1 MACHLTWAL
10 AAGLTLGATPPE
22 GQNVPEPSVKVR
34 IQGGSEDDRAFARL
48 ALGLDAA
55 GRLPAQERARA
66 LAAVEATDR
75 FRKAT
80 LDFGPEGAT
89 LALEPWPRLSA
100 VRLEGM
106 PSGFPHPLPG
116 SLRKGAMPG
125 PRRIAEACAK
135 VTTFLRERGYPDATV
150 EAVRTDGDQVLVFRV
165 APGRARFIRDVR
177 FEGHLGPYTPEALL
191 RTLELRAGRTL
202 WHESFRLGATT
213 RLRRRFVADDRCEG
227 RADLVWDDAAG
238 ALTVRVEA
246 GPRVELRLE
255 GKGLTL
261 RRVKQVLPLLQAE
274 RHSPDLL
281 DQGDRRILR
290 LLLSE
295 GHLDAKVTHRR
306 EVLQGPPSTPEAVAV
321 TYVLEPGPAYVLKGL
336 QFRRNQDL
344 TSEQLHQAMSI
355 PRTWYLLGDPNAS
368 PDLLDGMEE
377 KLRDIYRR
385 RGYADVTVRRLP
397 PEKQGV
403 DATAVFDIREGSLR
417 QIRHLVLEIPPGI
430 PEPLPLAA
438 ALAAILRDRPEP
450 VPGLPQTLL
459 TDRSG
464 SNLPRGL
471 LREVPAKEGRR
482 FVLSFER
489 ALPLIRTDLARM
501 LNLLRQRVLATGV
514 QRPRMQ
520 IAFDPW
526 EDAPAVRIALA
537 DDPRVS
543 VRRLVVQ
550 GADATRARAV
560 LRENS
565 LAPGAPM
572 DPDRL
577 ARTQAALGGLG
588 GFQYVDLGSLVD
600 TPSEPPWEEGDLIAR
615 LEERSPWVI
624 SHAFGYDKSQG
635 YHVGLGVQRLNL
647 AGMGRTL
654 DLGIRAGDGTIQNPG
669 LRRAFPTGP
678 NPRSVD
684 MYSLG
689 YSDPRVDA
697 TLPGAW
703 LPQHTRYR
711 LEGAYIHE
719 QRDTF
724 LLRRR
729 RLLNGF
735 DWQKAPNDGSPWQY
749 QTGVRYEH
757 VTVASAIPGIRE
769 DELSTIARMPPK
781 VTIVAPYFQAVRD
794 RRDNPVDP
802 TEGSIFRGRL
812 ELANQLWGTSPNSS
826 FVKLDLSQQW
836 HWPLGPRADWG
847 VASLSM
853 RLGLARP
860 TDASAREL
868 PLSERFFAG
877 GPFTHRGVEP
887 DWLGWD
893 PRDRVPVRSSAPPY
907 DPLPDPGDPS
917 KPLTQPV
924 PVGGQGLV
932 LVSLEAKFPLYK
944 RAIWGEVFVD
954 SGQVQRSFFS
964 EPGEPRFRP
973 LRTAVGVGIIAK
985 VGLPIKAEY
994 AWDLKR
1000 LLGRPLSPAEKA
1012 TRLKN
1017 VLLSAGFQF

>member
-1 MACHLTWAL
+1 MPN
-10 AAGLTLGATPPE
+10 PP
-22 GQNVPEPSVKVR
+22 VKVH
-34 IQGGSEDDRAFARL
+34 IQGGSEDDRAFAKL
-48 ALGLDAA
+48 ALGLDASE
-55 GRLPAQERARA
+55 RLLPQERLRA

-80 LDFGPEGAT
+80 LDFSSEGAT
-89 LALEPWPRLSA
+89 LSLEPWPRLSA
-100 VRLEGM
+100 VRIEGM
-106 PSGFPHPLPG
+106 PPGFPHPLPG

-125 PRRIAEACAK
+125 PRRLADACAR
-135 VTTFLRERGYPDATV
+135 VATFLRERGYPDALV
-150 EAVRTDGDQVLVFRV
+150 DVARLDGDRVLVFQV
-165 APGRARFIRDVR
+165 APGRARVIQGVR
-177 FEGHLGPYTPEALL
+177 FEGHLGPYTPETLQRVLAL
-191 RTLELRAGRTL
+191 RPGRTL
-202 WHESFRLGATT
+202 WHDPFRLGAAA

-227 RADLVWDDAAG
+227 HADLIWDDSAG
-238 ALTVRVEA
+238 TLTVRVEA
-246 GPRVELRLE
+246 GPRVDLRLE
-255 GKGLTL
+255 GKGLSL
-261 RRVKQVLPLLQAE
+261 RRVKRVLPLLQSE

-295 GHLDAKVTHRR
+295 GHLDARVTHRR
-306 EVLQGPPSTPEAVAV
+306 EVLQGSPTMPESVAI

-344 TSEQLHQAMSI
+344 TTETLHQAMSI
-355 PRTWYLLGDPNAS
+355 PRTWYLLGDPNAT
-368 PDLLDGMEE
+368 PDLLDGLEE
-377 KLRDIYRR
+377 KLKDTYRR
-385 RGYADVTVRRLP
+385 RGYADISVRRLP
-397 PEKQGV
+397 PQKQGV
-403 DATAVFDIREGSLR
+403 DATAVFDIREGPLR
-417 QIRHLVLEIPPGI
+417 LIRHVVLEVPKGMPA
-430 PEPLPLAA
+430 PLPLAA
-438 ALAAILRDRPEP
+438 TLVAILRDRPEP
-450 VPGLPQTLL
+450 LQDLPKTFR
-459 TDRSG
+459 TDRTDSD
-464 SNLPRGL
+464 LPPGT
-471 LREVPAKEGRR
+471 LREIPAEAVRR
-482 FVLSFER
+482 FVLSFDR
-489 ALPLIRTDLARM
+489 AVPFVRTELARM

-520 IAFDPW
+520 LAFDPW
-526 EDAPAVRIALA
+526 EGAPAVRITLE
-537 DDPRVS
+537 DDARVS

-565 LAPGAPM
+565 LAPGAPL

-577 ARTQAALGGLG
+577 SRTQAALGGLG
-588 GFQYVDLGSLVD
+588 GFQYVDLGGLAD
-600 TPSEPPWEEGDLIAR
+600 TASETPWEEGDLLAQ

-624 SHAFGYDKSQG
+624 SHALGYDKSQG
-635 YHVGLGVQRLNL
+635 YHLGLGVQRLNL

-654 DLGIRAGDGTIQNPG
+654 DLGIRAGDGTLQNPT
-669 LRRAFPTGP
+669 LRKLFPTGP

-689 YSDPRVDA
+689 YSDPRADA
-697 TLPGAW
+697 ALPGSW
-703 LPQHTRYR
+703 LPQNTRYR
-711 LEGAYIHE
+711 LEGAYIQE

-735 DWQKAPNDGSPWQY
+735 DWQKTPTDGSPWQY

-769 DELSTIARMPPK
+769 DELNAIARMPPK

-802 TEGSIFRGRL
+802 TEGSIFRGRM

-836 HWPLGPRADWG
+836 HWPLGPRAVWG
-847 VASLSM
+847 VASMSM

-860 TDASAREL
+860 TDASARDL

-893 PRDRVPVRSSAPPY
+893 LRDQVPVRSSTPPF

-932 LVSLEAKFPLYK
+932 LLSLEAKFPLYK
-944 RAIWGEVFVD
+944 RAIWGELFVD
-954 SGQVQRSFFS
+954 SGQVQRSFFP
-964 EPGEPRFRP
+964 EPGEARFRP